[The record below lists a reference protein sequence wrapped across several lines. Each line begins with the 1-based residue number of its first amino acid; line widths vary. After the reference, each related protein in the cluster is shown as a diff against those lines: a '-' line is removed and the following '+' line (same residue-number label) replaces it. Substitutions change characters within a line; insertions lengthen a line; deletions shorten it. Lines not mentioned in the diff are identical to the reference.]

1 MSLPANSKPWVE
13 EAEVGGLVMTDNR
26 REFTSRRAFLRNTA
40 GAGLAVAAG
49 ARIGPVH
56 AATEDVFFQLDW
68 IAFGRHAPY
77 YTALEKG
84 FYANRNLNV
93 TIAQG
98 NGTMQGLRT
107 LIAGK
112 AQFVFQ
118 DLGVMMAVRAKEG
131 AKIRALA
138 CMYQKSPHTVF
149 FIEGKG
155 ISKPKDIEGKKIAF
169 SPGDSPKLMFPA
181 FAKANGIDESKVNW
195 LSVDPNSKN
204 AVLLNHSV
212 DGMITYLFTLP
223 VLQKAAQNND
233 KVGTLVYSDYGADFY
248 SNGLGAM
255 DDFIKQKPDVTRNFV
270 QATMEGV
277 KYTLAHPEEAVQML
291 KKHQPQLDEKTAV
304 QEIAIIRKLINAD
317 NTKGPLGSIDN
328 AKMQATQD
336 LMVKYLD
343 LKDPPPIGE
352 TFTNE
357 FLS

>member
-1 MSLPANSKPWVE
+1 M
-13 EAEVGGLVMTDNR
+13 VMTKHGQTKL
-26 REFTSRRAFLRNTA
+26 TSRRAFLRNTA

-56 AATEDVFFQLDW
+56 AATEDIHFQLDW

-84 FYANRNLNV
+84 FYASKNLNV

-138 CMYQKSPHTVF
+138 CLYQKSPHTVF

-155 ISKPKDIEGKKIAF
+155 ISKPKDLEGKKIAF

-181 FAKANGIDESKVNW
+181 FAKANGIDESKLSW

-255 DDFIKQKPDVTRNFV
+255 DDFIKQKPEVTRSFV

-277 KYTLAHPEEAVQML
+277 KYTLAHPAEAVQML

-304 QEIAIIRKLINAD
+304 QEIAIIRKLSNAD
-317 NTKGPLGSIDN
+317 NTKGPLGSITKE
-328 AKMQATQD
+328 KMQATQD

-343 LKDPPPIGE
+343 LKDPPPIAD
-352 TFTNE
+352 TYTNE

>member
-1 MSLPANSKPWVE
+1 M
-13 EAEVGGLVMTDNR
+13 VMTKHGQTKL
-26 REFTSRRAFLRNTA
+26 TSRRAFLRNTA
-40 GAGLAVAAG
+40 GAGFAVAAG
-49 ARIGPVH
+49 ARIGPVQ
-56 AATEDVFFQLDW
+56 AATEDIHFQLDW

-84 FYANRNLNV
+84 FYASKNLNV

-138 CMYQKSPHTVF
+138 CLYQKSPHTVF

-155 ISKPKDIEGKKIAF
+155 ISKPKDLEGKKIAF

-181 FAKANGIDESKVNW
+181 FAKANGIDESKLSW

-255 DDFIKQKPDVTRNFV
+255 DDFIKQKPEVTRSFV

-304 QEIAIIRKLINAD
+304 QEIAIIRKLSNAD
-317 NTKGPLGSIDN
+317 NTKGPLGSITKE
-328 AKMQATQD
+328 KMQATQD

-343 LKDPPPIGE
+343 LKDPPPIAD
-352 TFTNE
+352 TYTNE

>member
-1 MSLPANSKPWVE
+1 M
-13 EAEVGGLVMTDNR
+13 VMTKYGQTKL
-26 REFTSRRAFLRNTA
+26 TSRRAFLRNTA

-49 ARIGPVH
+49 TRIGPLH
-56 AATEDVFFQLDW
+56 AATEDIHFQLDW

-84 FYANRNLNV
+84 FYAGKNLNV
-93 TIAQG
+93 SIAQG
-98 NGTMQGLRT
+98 SGTMQGLRT

-118 DLGVMMAVRAKEG
+118 DIGVMMAVRAKEG

-138 CMYQKSPHTVF
+138 CLYQKSPHTVF

-155 ISKPKDIEGKKIAF
+155 ISKPKDLEGKKIAF

-181 FAKANGIDESKVNW
+181 FARANGIDESKVGW

-233 KVGTLVYSDYGADFY
+233 KIGTLVYSDYGADFY

-255 DDFIKQKPDVTRNFV
+255 DDFIKEKPDVVRNFV

-277 KYTLAHPEEAVQML
+277 KYTLANPEDAVRML
-291 KKHQPQLDEKTAV
+291 KKHQPQLDEETAV
-304 QEIAIIRKLINAD
+304 QEIAIIRKLSNAD
-317 NTKGPLGSIDN
+317 NSKGPLG
-328 AKMQATQD
+328 AMTKEKMQATQD

-343 LKDPPPIGE
+343 LKNPPPVAD
-352 TFTNE
+352 TYTNE

>member
-1 MSLPANSKPWVE
+1 MR
-13 EAEVGGLVMTDNR
+13 DNQL
-26 REFTSRRAFLRNTA
+26 TSRRAFLRRTA

-49 ARIGPVH
+49 ARIGPVS
-56 AATEDVFFQLDW
+56 AATEDIFFQLDW

-77 YTALEKG
+77 YAALEKG
-84 FYANRNLNV
+84 FYSNKNLNV

-98 NGTMQGLRT
+98 HGTMQGLRT

-112 AQFVFQ
+112 AQFAFQ
-118 DLGVMMAVRAKEG
+118 DIGVMMAVRAKEG
-131 AKIRALA
+131 AKIKAVA

-155 ISKPKDIEGKKIAF
+155 ISKPKDLEGKKIAF

-181 FAKANGIDESKVNW
+181 FAKANGIDESKISW

-204 AVLLNHSV
+204 AVLLNHSA
-212 DGMITYLFTLP
+212 DAMITYLFTLP
-223 VLQKAAQNND
+223 VLQKAAQNNE

-248 SNGLGAM
+248 SNGIGAM
-255 DDFIKQKPDVTRNFV
+255 EEYIKEKPDVTRDFV

-277 KYTLAHPEEAVQML
+277 KYTLAHPEDAVRML
-291 KKHQPQLDEKTAV
+291 KKHQPQLDEQTAV

-317 NTKGPLGSIDN
+317 NTKGPLGAMDK

-336 LMVKYLD
+336 LMVKYLG
-343 LKDPPPIGE
+343 LTNPPPVDD
-352 TFTNE
+352 TFTNQ